1 MKVLVTGGGGML
13 ARQIVRSAPA
23 RGDAVVAPTRAE
35 LDVTDEAAVFERI
48 GAQHP
53 EVVIHGAAYT
63 AVDRAEAEPDV
74 AMRVNVEG
82 TRNVAR
88 ACQKFGC
95 LFVYPSSDYVFD
107 GTATV
112 PYRPT
117 DRPNPLGVYGRSKW
131 LGELAAAE
139 AERALIVRTSWLY
152 GNGGSHFVDTIA
164 RLASERETIDVV
176 ADQVGRPTWTG
187 SLVRTID
194 ALLKAGAVGTFHAS
208 DGGEPVSWAGFAE
221 EILRRIGSGAAVRR
235 ISTAAFGRPAPR
247 PAYSVLDLSETER
260 VVGPADDWRESLR
273 RYLASRQEDRE

>member
-1 MKVLVTGGGGML
+1 MKLLVTGGGGML
-13 ARQIVRSAPA
+13 AREIVRSAPA
-23 RGDAVVAPTRAE
+23 RGDAVVALTRAE
-35 LDVTDEAAVFERI
+35 LDVTDEAAVLEAI
-48 GAQHP
+48 GADRP
-53 EVVIHGAAYT
+53 DAVIHGAAYT
-63 AVDRAEAEPDV
+63 AVDRAETEPDV

-95 LFVYPSSDYVFD
+95 SFVYPSSDYVFD

-117 DRPNPLGVYGRSKW
+117 DRANPLSVYGRSKW

-152 GNGGSHFVDTIA
+152 GSGGSHFVDTMV
-164 RLASERETIDVV
+164 RLAAERETLDVV
-176 ADQVGRPTWTG
+176 GDQIGRPTWTV

-194 ALLKAGAVGTFHAS
+194 ALLKSGAIGTFHAS

-221 EILRRIGSGAAVRR
+221 EILGHIGSGASVRR
-235 ISTAAFGRPAPR
+235 ISTAALGRPAPR
-247 PAYSVLDLSETER
+247 PAYSVLELSGTER
-260 VVGPADDWRESLR
+260 IAGPADDWRESLA
-273 RYLASRQEDRE
+273 RYLAVVEADR